1 MSLIR
6 TVTAGALVG
15 SVAALGIFV
24 SLGPDD
30 MGRAAAPAAP
40 TFAPVPTPTVTQ
52 LADCTP
58 PAKLEKGVCVTTK
71 VVTRT
76 AAVASTGAP
85 TSSPRTTRAHR
96 SDPQARTVGDRQRP
110 GGGRPATHAQ
120 QAFPPPGRGRLRLG
134 TGQDPAGEPLSA

>member
-52 LADCTP
+52 MADCTP
-58 PAKLEKGVCVTTK
+58 PAKLKKGVCVTTK
-71 VVTRT
+71 VVTRY
-76 AAVASTGAP
+76 AAVTSTGTP
-85 TSSPRTTRAHR
+85 SSSPRATPRTSPTPKPPASPTA
-96 SDPQARTVGDRQRP
+96 SDPAAEDPRPTPTRRDRD
-110 GGGRPATHAQ
+110 H
-120 QAFPPPGRGRLRLG
+120 
-134 TGQDPAGEPLSA
+134 DDDDD

>member
-1 MSLIR
+1 VSLIR

-24 SLGPDD
+24 SVGPDD

-40 TFAPVPTPTVTQ
+40 TFAPVPTPTVTE

-58 PAKLEKGVCVTTK
+58 PAKLKKGVCVTTE

-76 AAVASTGAP
+76 AAVVSSGAP
-85 TSSPRTTRAHR
+85 TSAGRTTPPRTTPTRAPSPTA
-96 SDPQARTVGDRQRP
+96 SDPVAVDPRP
-110 GGGRPATHAQ
+110 TPSRRHS
-120 QAFPPPGRGRLRLG
+120 PPPE
-134 TGQDPAGEPLSA
+134 DD

>member
-1 MSLIR
+1 VSLIR

-40 TFAPVPTPTVTQ
+40 TYAPVPTPTVTQ

-58 PAKLEKGVCVTTK
+58 PAKLKKGVCVTTK

-85 TSSPRTTRAHR
+85 TSSPRSTPRSTPRATPTPTPSPSPTV
-96 SDPQARTVGDRQRP
+96 SDPAAVDPRPKPTRRDRD
-110 GGGRPATHAQ
+110 H
-120 QAFPPPGRGRLRLG
+120 
-134 TGQDPAGEPLSA
+134 DEDD

>member
-24 SLGPDD
+24 SIGPDD

-58 PAKLEKGVCVTTK
+58 PAKLKKGVCVTTK

-85 TSSPRTTRAHR
+85 TSSPRTT
-96 SDPQARTVGDRQRP
+96 PRTSPRTAPTPTPTPTV
-110 GGGRPATHAQ
+110 T
-120 QAFPPPGRGRLRLG
+120 
-134 TGQDPAGEPLSA
+134 DPAAVDPRATPTQRSRDHEEDD

>member
-52 LADCTP
+52 MADCTP
-58 PAKLEKGVCVTTK
+58 PAKLKKGVCVTTK
-71 VVTRT
+71 VVTRY
-76 AAVASTGAP
+76 AAVTSTGTP
-85 TSSPRTTRAHR
+85 SSSPRSTPRTSPTPKPPASPTA
-96 SDPQARTVGDRQRP
+96 SDPAAEDPRPTPTRRDRD
-110 GGGRPATHAQ
+110 H
-120 QAFPPPGRGRLRLG
+120 
-134 TGQDPAGEPLSA
+134 DDDDD

>member
-40 TFAPVPTPTVTQ
+40 TYGPVPTPTVTR

-58 PAKLEKGVCVTTK
+58 PAKLKKGVCVTTK
-71 VVTRT
+71 VVVRS
-76 AAVASTGAP
+76 AAVASTGTP
-85 TSSPRTTRAHR
+85 TSSPRSTPRTAPTPTPSPTV
-96 SDPQARTVGDRQRP
+96 SDPAAVDPR
-110 GGGRPATHAQ
+110 ATPTERSRDHEE
-120 QAFPPPGRGRLRLG
+120 
-134 TGQDPAGEPLSA
+134 DD

>member
-1 MSLIR
+1 M
-6 TVTAGALVG
+6 
-15 SVAALGIFV
+15 

-85 TSSPRTTRAHR
+85 TSSPRTTPRTAPTPR
-96 SDPQARTVGDRQRP
+96 PAPSATASDPAAVDPRP
-110 GGGRPATHAQ
+110 TPSKRSRP
-120 QAFPPPGRGRLRLG
+120 PEE
-134 TGQDPAGEPLSA
+134 DD

>member
-40 TFAPVPTPTVTQ
+40 TYAPVPTPTVTQ

-58 PAKLEKGVCVTTK
+58 PAKLKKGVCVTTK
-71 VVTRT
+71 VVSVSGS
-76 AAVASTGAP
+76 AVASTGAP
-85 TSSPRTTRAHR
+85 TSSPRSAPRAAPTPTPAPTA
-96 SDPQARTVGDRQRP
+96 SDPAAVDPRP
-110 GGGRPATHAQ
+110 SPSTRHRP
-120 QAFPPPGRGRLRLG
+120 PE
-134 TGQDPAGEPLSA
+134 DDD

>member
-24 SLGPDD
+24 SIGPDD

-40 TFAPVPTPTVTQ
+40 TYAPVPTPTVTQ
-52 LADCTP
+52 LADCAP
-58 PAKLEKGVCVTTK
+58 PATLKKGVCVTTK

-85 TSSPRTTRAHR
+85 TSSPRTTSPRTAPTPTPTPTI
-96 SDPQARTVGDRQRP
+96 SDPAAVDPRP
-110 GGGRPATHAQ
+110 TPTKRSRDHEE
-120 QAFPPPGRGRLRLG
+120 
-134 TGQDPAGEPLSA
+134 DD

>member
-40 TFAPVPTPTVTQ
+40 TYAPVPTPTVTE

-58 PAKLEKGVCVTTK
+58 PAKLKKGVCVTTK
-71 VVTRT
+71 VVSGS
-76 AAVASTGAP
+76 AAVAATGAP
-85 TSSPRTTRAHR
+85 TSSPRSTPRTSPTPTPTPSPSPTV
-96 SDPQARTVGDRQRP
+96 SDPA
-110 GGGRPATHAQ
+110 A
-120 QAFPPPGRGRLRLG
+120 
-134 TGQDPAGEPLSA
+134 QDPRPTPTRRERDHEEDD

>member
-58 PAKLEKGVCVTTK
+58 PAKLKKGVCVTTK
-71 VVTRT
+71 VVSNT
-76 AAVASTGAP
+76 AAALSTGAP
-85 TSSPRTTRAHR
+85 TSSPRST
-96 SDPQARTVGDRQRP
+96 PRTAPSPTPSPSGERP
-110 GGGRPATHAQ
+110 GSRRPAPHAQ
-120 QAFPPPGRGRLRLG
+120 QAQQPPARGRLTAFRTRPG
-134 TGQDPAGEPLSA
+134 CR

>member
-58 PAKLEKGVCVTTK
+58 PAKLKKGVCVTTK
-71 VVTRT
+71 VVSNT
-76 AAVASTGAP
+76 AAAVSTGAP
-85 TSSPRTTRAHR
+85 TSSPRSTPRTAPTPTPSPTV
-96 SDPQARTVGDRQRP
+96 SDPAAVDPR
-110 GGGRPATHAQ
+110 ATPSRRNS
-120 QAFPPPGRGRLRLG
+120 PPPE
-134 TGQDPAGEPLSA
+134 DD

>member
-52 LADCTP
+52 LAGCTP

-85 TSSPRTTRAHR
+85 TSSPRTTPRTAPTPR
-96 SDPQARTVGDRQRP
+96 PAPSATASDPAAVDPRP
-110 GGGRPATHAQ
+110 TPSKRSRP
-120 QAFPPPGRGRLRLG
+120 PEE
-134 TGQDPAGEPLSA
+134 DD

>member
-40 TFAPVPTPTVTQ
+40 TYAPVPTPTVTQ
-52 LADCTP
+52 LADCAP
-58 PAKLEKGVCVTTK
+58 PAKLKKGVCVTTK

-85 TSSPRTTRAHR
+85 TSSPRTTPPRTAPTPTPAR
-96 SDPQARTVGDRQRP
+96 RRSSDPAAVDPRP
-110 GGGRPATHAQ
+110 TPSKRSRDHEE
-120 QAFPPPGRGRLRLG
+120 
-134 TGQDPAGEPLSA
+134 DD

>member
-1 MSLIR
+1 MPLIR

-58 PAKLEKGVCVTTK
+58 PAKLKKGVCVTTK
-71 VVTRT
+71 VVFNT
-76 AAVASTGAP
+76 AAAVSTGAP
-85 TSSPRTTRAHR
+85 TSSPRSTPRTAPTPTPSPTL
-96 SDPQARTVGDRQRP
+96 SDPAAVDPR
-110 GGGRPATHAQ
+110 ATPSRRNS
-120 QAFPPPGRGRLRLG
+120 PPPE
-134 TGQDPAGEPLSA
+134 DD

>member
-6 TVTAGALVG
+6 TVTAGTFVG

-24 SLGPDD
+24 SVGPDD

-58 PAKLEKGVCVTTK
+58 PAKLKKGICVTTK
-71 VVTRT
+71 VVSVY
-76 AAVASTGAP
+76 APAVSSAGSP
-85 TSSPRTTRAHR
+85 TSAPRATPISAPSPTATEPSEEPRGEDERDHR
-96 SDPQARTVGDRQRP
+96 GDDDHPRE
-110 GGGRPATHAQ
+110 
-120 QAFPPPGRGRLRLG
+120 
-134 TGQDPAGEPLSA
+134 DD

>member
-24 SLGPDD
+24 SIGPDD

-58 PAKLEKGVCVTTK
+58 PAKLKKGVCVTTK

-85 TSSPRTTRAHR
+85 TSSPRTT
-96 SDPQARTVGDRQRP
+96 PRTSPRTAPTPTPTPTV
-110 GGGRPATHAQ
+110 T
-120 QAFPPPGRGRLRLG
+120 
-134 TGQDPAGEPLSA
+134 DPAAVDPRATPIQRSRDHEEDD